1 METKGYVQRVFE
13 TQTLSEKFAKR
24 EFVLKT
30 NEKYPQLLTIQ
41 VINDKCALLDN
52 IQVGE
57 HVTAKINLRGR
68 EWINKL
74 GEAKYFNTIE
84 AWSVV
89 YSTPDEAPTEFN
101 AKTYATNEA
110 NKMFKKDIEKEYEDD
125 FNDDLPF

>member
-1 METKGYVQRVFE
+1 MEIKGYIYRVFD
-13 TQTLSEKFAKR
+13 TQPISDKFAKR
-24 EFVLKT
+24 EFVIKT

-52 IQVGE
+52 IQVSE

-89 YSTPDEAPTEFN
+89 YSTPDELPEQQ
-101 AKTYATNEA
+101 
-110 NKMFKKDIEKEYEDD
+110 IEQPQPKQTTQLK
-125 FNDDLPF
+125 NDDLPF

>member
-1 METKGYVQRVFE
+1 MEIKGYVHRVFE

-24 EFVLKT
+24 EMVLKT
-30 NEKYPQLLTIQ
+30 NEKYPQLITMQ

-74 GEAKYFNTIE
+74 GETKYFNTIE
-84 AWSVV
+84 AWSIV
-89 YSTPDEAPTEFN
+89 YTAPDELPTEFDAN
-101 AKTYATNEA
+101 KYAVNEA
-110 NKMFKKDIEKEYEDD
+110 NKMFKKDIEKEYEPKD
-125 FNDDLPF
+125 DDLPF

>member
-1 METKGYVQRVFE
+1 MEIKGYVHRVFE
-13 TQTLSEKFAKR
+13 TQTMSEKFAKR
-24 EFVLKT
+24 EMVLKT
-30 NEKYPQLLTIQ
+30 NEKYPQLITIQ

-84 AWSVV
+84 AWAVV
-89 YSTPDEAPTEFN
+89 YSTPDELPTDFD
-101 AKTYATNEA
+101 AKKYAVNEA
-110 NKMFKKDIEKEYEDD
+110 NKMFRKDIEKDYENEL
-125 FNDDLPF
+125 NDDLPF

>member
-1 METKGYVQRVFE
+1 M
-13 TQTLSEKFAKR
+13 
-24 EFVLKT
+24 VLKT
-30 NEKYPQLLTIQ
+30 NEKYPQLITIQ

-52 IQVGE
+52 IQEGE

-89 YSTPDEAPTEFN
+89 YSTPDELPTDFN
-101 AKTYATNEA
+101 AKKYAVNEA
-110 NKMFKKDIEKEYEDD
+110 NKMFKKDIEKDYENE

>member
-1 METKGYVQRVFE
+1 MEIKGYVHRVMD
-13 TQTLSEKFAKR
+13 TQAISEKFAKR
-24 EFVLKT
+24 EFVIKT
-30 NEKYPQLLTIQ
+30 NDKYPQLLTIQ

-52 IQVGE
+52 IQNGE

-89 YSTPDEAPTEFN
+89 YSTPDELPEKNIEQPNKINPGNEMLKKTIINESGFN
-101 AKTYATNEA
+101 
-110 NKMFKKDIEKEYEDD
+110 
-125 FNDDLPF
+125 NDDLPF

>member
-1 METKGYVQRVFE
+1 MEIKGYVNRVFE
-13 TQTLSEKFAKR
+13 TQTMSEKFAKR
-24 EFVLKT
+24 EMVLKT
-30 NEKYPQLLTIQ
+30 NEKYPQLITIQ

-84 AWSVV
+84 AWAVV
-89 YSTPDEAPTEFN
+89 YSTPDELPTDFD
-101 AKTYATNEA
+101 AKKYAVNEA
-110 NKMFKKDIEKEYEDD
+110 NKMFRKDIEKDYENEL
-125 FNDDLPF
+125 NDDLPF

>member
-1 METKGYVQRVFE
+1 MEIKGYVHRVFE
-13 TQTLSEKFAKR
+13 TQTMSEKFAKR
-24 EFVLKT
+24 EMVLKT
-30 NEKYPQLLTIQ
+30 NEKYPQLITIQ

-52 IQVGE
+52 IQEGE

-89 YSTPDEAPTEFN
+89 YSTPEDSETEFY
-101 AKTYATNEA
+101 AKKYAVNEA
-110 NKMFKKDIEKEYEDD
+110 NKMFKKDIENEYNEE
-125 FNDDLPF
+125 NDDLPF

>member
-1 METKGYVQRVFE
+1 MEIKGYVHRVFE
-13 TQTLSEKFAKR
+13 TQTMSEKFAKR
-24 EFVLKT
+24 EMVLKT
-30 NEKYPQLLTIQ
+30 NEKYPQLITIQ

-52 IQVGE
+52 IQEGE

-89 YSTPDEAPTEFN
+89 YSTPEDSETEFD
-101 AKTYATNEA
+101 AKKYAVNEA
-110 NKMFKKDIEKEYEDD
+110 NKMFKKDIENEYNEE
-125 FNDDLPF
+125 NDDLPF

>member
-1 METKGYVQRVFE
+1 MEIKGYIYRVFE
-13 TQTLSEKFAKR
+13 TQTISDKFAKR
-24 EFVLKT
+24 EFVIKT

-52 IQVGE
+52 IQVSE

-84 AWSVV
+84 AWGVV
-89 YSTPDEAPTEFN
+89 YSTPDELPEQQIEQPQPKQTFQL
-101 AKTYATNEA
+101 KNE
-110 NKMFKKDIEKEYEDD
+110 
-125 FNDDLPF
+125 DLPF

>member
-1 METKGYVQRVFE
+1 MEIKGNVHRVFE
-13 TQTLSEKFAKR
+13 TQTMSEKFSKR
-24 EFVLKT
+24 EMVLKT
-30 NEKYPQLLTIQ
+30 NEKYPQLITIQ

-52 IQVGE
+52 IQEGE

-89 YSTPDEAPTEFN
+89 YSTPEDSETDFD
-101 AKTYATNEA
+101 AKKYAVNEA
-110 NKMFKKDIEKEYEDD
+110 NKMFKKDIEKQYEPND
-125 FNDDLPF
+125 DDLPF

>member
-1 METKGYVQRVFE
+1 MEIKGYVHRVFE
-13 TQTLSEKFAKR
+13 TQTMSEKFAKR
-24 EFVLKT
+24 EMVLKT
-30 NEKYPQLLTIQ
+30 NEKYPQLITIQ

-84 AWSVV
+84 AWAVV
-89 YSTPDEAPTEFN
+89 YSTPDELPTDVVNTPINTGREELK
-101 AKTYATNEA
+101 KTIINEA
-110 NKMFKKDIEKEYEDD
+110 GFN
-125 FNDDLPF
+125 NDDLPF

>member
-1 METKGYVQRVFE
+1 MEIKGYVHRVMA
-13 TQTLSEKFAKR
+13 TQAISEKFAKR
-24 EFVLKT
+24 EFVIKT
-30 NEKYPQLLTIQ
+30 NDKYPQLLTIQ

-52 IQVGE
+52 IQNGE

-89 YSTPDEAPTEFN
+89 YSTPDELPEQNIEQPNKSNPGNEMLKKTIINESGFN
-101 AKTYATNEA
+101 
-110 NKMFKKDIEKEYEDD
+110 
-125 FNDDLPF
+125 NDDLPF

>member
-1 METKGYVQRVFE
+1 MEIKGNVHRVFE

-24 EFVLKT
+24 EMVLKT
-30 NEKYPQLLTIQ
+30 NEKYPQLITIQ

-52 IQVGE
+52 IQEGE

-89 YSTPDEAPTEFN
+89 YSTPEDSETDFD
-101 AKTYATNEA
+101 AKKYAVNEA
-110 NKMFKKDIEKEYEDD
+110 NKMFKKDIEKQYEPND
-125 FNDDLPF
+125 DDLPF

>member
-1 METKGYVQRVFE
+1 MEIKGYVHRVFE
-13 TQTLSEKFAKR
+13 TQTLSDKFAKR
-24 EFVLKT
+24 EMVLKT
-30 NEKYPQLLTIQ
+30 NEKYPQLITIQ

-52 IQVGE
+52 IQEGE

-89 YSTPDEAPTEFN
+89 YSTPEDSETDFD
-101 AKTYATNEA
+101 AKKYAVNEA
-110 NKMFKKDIEKEYEDD
+110 NKMFKKDIEKQYEPND
-125 FNDDLPF
+125 DDLPF

>member
-1 METKGYVQRVFE
+1 MEIKGYVHRVFE
-13 TQTLSEKFAKR
+13 TKTLSEKFAKR
-24 EFVLKT
+24 EMELKT
-30 NEKYPQLLTIQ
+30 NEKYPQLITIQ

-52 IQVGE
+52 IQEGE

-89 YSTPDEAPTEFN
+89 YSTPDELPTEFN
-101 AKTYATNEA
+101 AKKYAVNEA
-110 NKMFKKDIEKEYEDD
+110 NKMFKKDIEQDYENE